1 MDSFGSVWIL
11 IDYVKILIDFIYFLV
26 IPLLLSQGQK
36 HGKKLA
42 AKRTKALVD
51 STNFNEEEIHALNV
65 YFDGLGKKKGK
76 ETEIDRAQFK
86 SALGLKESLFINRMF
101 LMFDTGTYFLPQ
113 FRVVPMCYKQ
123 AKVAK
128 AAGRYCWLVL
138 SLWETTITT
147 IYFTC

>member
-1 MDSFGSVWIL
+1 MVSPSFSNPNSRLSPNGHLSHASL
-11 IDYVKILIDFIYFLV
+11 SCYFYFIYFFV
-26 IPLLLSQGQK
+26 IPLVLSLGQK

-101 LMFDTGTYFLPQ
+101 LMFDTGTYFLP
-113 FRVVPMCYKQ
+113 
-123 AKVAK
+123 
-128 AAGRYCWLVL
+128 
-138 SLWETTITT
+138 
-147 IYFTC
+147 